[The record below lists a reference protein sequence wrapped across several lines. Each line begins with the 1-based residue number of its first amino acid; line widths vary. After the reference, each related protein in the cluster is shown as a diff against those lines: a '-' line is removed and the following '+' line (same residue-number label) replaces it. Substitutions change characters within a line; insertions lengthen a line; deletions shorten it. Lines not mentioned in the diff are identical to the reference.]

1 MYICVCR
8 GISDKQIEAAA
19 QQGITS
25 LEELSESMGVG
36 ADCGVCQGHACQVLE
51 AIARQKVT

>member
-8 GISDKQIEAAA
+8 GISDKEIEEAA
-19 QQGITS
+19 QQGVTS
-25 LEELSESMGVG
+25 LEQLSASMGVG

-51 AIARQKVT
+51 AIAKRKVA

>member
-51 AIARQKVT
+51 RSPDKK